1 MTYENFVRD
10 LDTGDAFTATMVEI
24 LVKVRACCFRGKGVK
39 GELTEWQQEVAERR
53 GRPQPDRRY
62 LSQRTTSSLR
72 KLAMPLNQYPSRV
85 RHSHMSRRPF
95 ATMLPEY
102 DDDDNFE
109 LMVQEAA
116 EGTQRSSADLYD
128 ALSIP
133 WPGRSGRTD
142 GEESSLRTTMVPL
155 RVRSPPSASIAS
167 GSGATTSAFP
177 PASRSATHWSVLPP
191 APGTT
196 LTRQASIRRPF
207 TSRNIE
213 FNNFTRRHR
222 SAHRDG
228 LDGEG
233 SDIPVAEPRDEPWT
247 TRASSATTGPYGSAR
262 RFLPGIS
269 ARRLR
274 RSEAQREAQ
283 RRAGIVSDSS
293 SDEDLMELANA
304 GTEQFLAYT
313 GHPSLRAVL
322 GGTSPPGAGPSP
334 AGPSTFTPGAAGPSG
349 SGESVGEIPT
359 SDERTTETTPVSASM
374 AVPRLRRGGLRAP
387 ESMVTPS
394 ATPPVEDPPTSTA
407 VPPGAQIVAVEEVIV
422 LGPSREEPVAYPTPS
437 SIAEGE
443 HLT

>member
-1 MTYENFVRD
+1 
-10 LDTGDAFTATMVEI
+10 
-24 LVKVRACCFRGKGVK
+24 
-39 GELTEWQQEVAERR
+39 
-53 GRPQPDRRY
+53 
-62 LSQRTTSSLR
+62 
-72 KLAMPLNQYPSRV
+72 
-85 RHSHMSRRPF
+85 
-95 ATMLPEY
+95 
-102 DDDDNFE
+102 
-109 LMVQEAA
+109 
-116 EGTQRSSADLYD
+116 
-128 ALSIP
+128 
-133 WPGRSGRTD
+133 
-142 GEESSLRTTMVPL
+142 MVPL

-177 PASRSATHWSVLPP
+177 PGSRSATHWSVLPP

-222 SAHRDG
+222 STHRDG

-262 RFLPGIS
+262 RFFAGTA

-293 SDEDLMELANA
+293 SDDDLMGLANA

-322 GGTSPPGAGPSP
+322 GGTSPPGAGPSS
-334 AGPSTFTPGAAGPSG
+334 AGPSTSTHVVA
-349 SGESVGEIPT
+349 GESFGEIPT
-359 SDERTTETTPVSASM
+359 SDERTETLSVSAPT

-394 ATPPVEDPPTSTA
+394 ATPPAEDPSTSA
-407 VPPGAQIVAVEEVIV
+407 VAPPGAQNVAVEEVSV
-422 LGPSREEPVAYPTPS
+422 LGPQREEPVAYPTPG

>member
-1 MTYENFVRD
+1 
-10 LDTGDAFTATMVEI
+10 
-24 LVKVRACCFRGKGVK
+24 
-39 GELTEWQQEVAERR
+39 
-53 GRPQPDRRY
+53 
-62 LSQRTTSSLR
+62 
-72 KLAMPLNQYPSRV
+72 MPLNQYPSRV
-85 RHSHMSRRPF
+85 RHSHMARRPF

-102 DDDDNFE
+102 DDDDDNFE

-142 GEESSLRTTMVPL
+142 GEESSLRTTAVPL
-155 RVRSPPSASIAS
+155 RVRSPPSASTAS

-177 PASRSATHWSVLPP
+177 PGNRSATHWSVLPP

-222 SAHRDG
+222 STHRDG

-247 TRASSATTGPYGSAR
+247 TRTTSATTGPYGSAR
-262 RFLPGIS
+262 RFFPGIT

-274 RSEAQREAQ
+274 RNEAQREAQ

-293 SDEDLMELANA
+293 SDEDLLGLANA
-304 GTEQFLAYT
+304 DTQQFLAYT

-334 AGPSTFTPGAAGPSG
+334 AGPSASTSSGAGPSR
-349 SGESVGEIPT
+349 SGAGFGEIPT
-359 SDERTTETTPVSASM
+359 SDERTETVSVSASM

-394 ATPPVEDPPTSTA
+394 ATPPAEEASTST
-407 VPPGAQIVAVEEVIV
+407 VSSSGAQNVGAEEVVV
-422 LGPSREEPVAYPTPS
+422 LEPPREGPVAYPTPG